1 MKQIAGV
8 FLILLGLMVAFLGG
22 ILHITGM
29 LKWLIICLLF
39 FCGWELTK
47 KKS

>member
-8 FLILLGLMVAFLGG
+8 LLILLGLIVAFLGG

-29 LKWLIICLLF
+29 PKWLIISLLF
-39 FCGWELTK
+39 FYGWELIK